1 MSKKENFVFYA
12 DWVDIIKAYDATN
25 PELAGNLAK
34 QIIYY
39 GVTDEM
45 TTDDPIIV
53 GTVSSMC
60 AALIKKS
67 KNRHR
72 AAIENGK
79 RGGRKK
85 QYTEEEMLELRA
97 AGLSNKDIADN
108 LGCNIATVERTI
120 GKEPAGEEEI

>member
-1 MSKKENFVFYA
+1 MLEKENFVFYA
-12 DWVDIIKAYDATN
+12 DWVDIIKAYDDTT

-39 GVTDEM
+39 GVTGKM

-53 GTVSSMC
+53 GTVNSMC
-60 AALIKKS
+60 AALITKS

-79 RGGRKK
+79 KGGRTK
-85 QYTEEEMLELRA
+85 QYSKESMQELRD
-97 AGLSNKDIADN
+97 AGLSNQDIADN
-108 LGCNIATVERTI
+108 LGCNVITVERTI
-120 GKEPAGEEEI
+120 GKESVTDEI

>member
-39 GVTDEM
+39 GVTNEM
-45 TTDDPIIV
+45 TTDDPIVV
-53 GTVSSMC
+53 GTVNSMC
-60 AALIKKS
+60 AALITKS

-72 AAIENGK
+72 EYKIIFCVNVYPDFQK
-79 RGGRKK
+79 IKK
-85 QYTEEEMLELRA
+85 QL
-97 AGLSNKDIADN
+97 IF
-108 LGCNIATVERTI
+108 
-120 GKEPAGEEEI
+120 